1 MDVTETPPIAV
12 LSADLASQ
20 IAAGEVVERP
30 ASVVK
35 ELVENALDA
44 GASRIE
50 VSIEGGGLS
59 RIAVRDDGRGM
70 SHEDAPRS
78 LLRHATS
85 KLRALSD
92 LEHIGSYGFRGE
104 ALPSIASVSRTRI
117 VTRTAHEDAALALV
131 AEGTTES
138 TGAPLGAPVGTL
150 VEVRELFFN
159 VPARRKFL
167 RSTSTESG
175 HVTDVIEGLALG
187 RPDVLFSLERDGRV
201 VRSYLRARSREER
214 AMAVLDDGE
223 LLAIRGA
230 RGPLSIEAFLAH
242 PERARSGTQGLRLLV
257 NGRVVRDRALAA
269 TIAHAY
275 GDLERGQYPRGAVYL
290 DLPGTLVDVNVH
302 PQKTEVRFVDP
313 RAVQGAVHGL
323 LSPALARQSWPPARA
338 RSPASAPRF
347 RTEGRVHEPA
357 TATPLALRDV
367 HRPSEH
373 TPSDGEHSELRRG
386 DPPAARSSPA
396 GRLGPA
402 LRVLG
407 RLENSLVVVESGRGV
422 LFVDPHA
429 LRERALHRELTLR
442 LATGPLPSERLV
454 FPLRFELDRAALALL
469 EQRAEHLTL
478 LGFDLRAVSEHAATL
493 FSAPLPPFRPSESA
507 LRSLA
512 LALATQEPDES
523 RAKAIAVLACTAAG
537 PRALVPRETLE
548 ELLVDEDL
556 DAPALGCAHE
566 RVIVQALSWSE
577 LAVEQPDE
585 RACGSAQSAG
595 TDDE

>member
-1 MDVTETPPIAV
+1 MDVAETPLIAV

-117 VTRTAHEDAALALV
+117 VTRTAREEAALALV

-175 HVTDVIEGLALG
+175 HVSDVIEGLALG

-201 VRSYLRARSREER
+201 VRSYSRARSREER
-214 AMAVLDDGE
+214 AVAVLDDGE

-230 RGPLSIEAFLAH
+230 RGPLTIEAFLAH
-242 PERARSGTQGLRLLV
+242 PGRARSGTQGLRLLV

-302 PQKTEVRFVDP
+302 PQKAEVRFVDP

-323 LSPALARQSWPPARA
+323 LSPALARQSWPPTLA
-338 RSPASAPRF
+338 RSPAPAPRS

-357 TATPLALRDV
+357 ATTPLTLRDV
-367 HRPSEH
+367 RRPPEH
-373 TPSDGEHSELRRG
+373 APRDGEHSELRRG
-386 DPPAARSSPA
+386 SSPAARSSPA
-396 GRLGPA
+396 AGRPGPA

-442 LATGPLPSERLV
+442 LAIGPLPSERLV
-454 FPLRFELDRAALALL
+454 FPLRFELDRAALIAL
-469 EQRAEHLTL
+469 ERRAEQLAL
-478 LGFDLRAVSEHAATL
+478 LGFDLRAVSERAATL
-493 FSAPLPPFRPSESA
+493 FSAPLPPYRPSESA

-512 LALATQEPDES
+512 LALATQDPDES
-523 RAKAIAVLACTAAG
+523 RAKAVAVLACTAAG
-537 PRALVPRETLE
+537 PRALVPLETLE

-556 DAPALGCAHE
+556 DAPALGCTHG
-566 RVIVQALSWSE
+566 RVIVQALSWSA
-577 LAVEQPDE
+577 LAVEQPG
-585 RACGSAQSAG
+585 GSAQSAG
-595 TDDE
+595 TDGG